1 MNWRTVYWLQVEAAQ
16 KRAPF
21 SERKEA
27 KRKRSDTSAD
37 LATDSVAVPPSH
49 AAPTSAAN
57 TTKAPD
63 NLAPFQAA
71 VASGDALPDVEAP
84 QKKRAKKVAA
94 APKDA
99 AAKTASGAKPER
111 KLKTMPPAAIAKQ
124 LLVRTIA
131 LGNLLP
137 HTSAQALAYAQSVT
151 EVKQL
156 S

>member
-1 MNWRTVYWLQVEAAQ
+1 MTVYWLQVEAAQ

-37 LATDSVAVPPSH
+37 LATDHVAVPPSL
-49 AAPTSAAN
+49 AAPVSAAN
-57 TTKAPD
+57 AAKAPD
-63 NLAPFQAA
+63 SSAPIQAA
-71 VASGDALPDVEAP
+71 VTSGDALPDLEAP
-84 QKKRAKKVAA
+84 QKKKAKKVAA

-99 AAKTASGAKPER
+99 AARTASGAKPER
-111 KLKTMPPAAIAKQ
+111 KPKTMPPAAIAKQ
-124 LLVRTIA
+124 VLVRTVA

-137 HTSAQALAYAQSVT
+137 DTSAQALAYAQSVT
-151 EVKQL
+151 EVKEL